1 MPRLDRLGVDERTLD
16 VLASLPVPI
25 TLAESLLS
33 RDAEQLALE
42 CRVSLKAVS
51 KLRYLVAQRCQ
62 PQPPVPDR
70 RATDNERYHGAP
82 LEDDDGDNQRG
93 SRTAATAPTT
103 ARRVG
108 ARGAGGGRAGTGDD
122 ASSGGGGGG
131 APLLLSFESADT
143 LYRQAKEVGG
153 FVTTGSDSLDCLLC
167 KGLMLH
173 HVVEVVG
180 RSSSGKTQLCLTA
193 AVAAASH
200 GIGVLYLDTANGCNV
215 RRMQQIARARY
226 ADANGDMTARQM
238 DALLDKLRVVRAFD
252 ISTVMSALVA
262 YIDGTTEGGPAGVYS
277 KCRLVILDSVTAV
290 VSPLLGG
297 VKNPAGHGLMAS
309 LGHLLNRAASQCSAC
324 VLVANS
330 TVASRGTNEAEGPR
344 AALGTTWEGV
354 PSIRV
359 ALADCP
365 GGGGGIAGAGQAG
378 GDASARTATMLK
390 HPVQACGSTA
400 LFAIRDGGITD
411 VQDVQD

>member
-1 MPRLDRLGVDERTLD
+1 MPRLDRLGLDDRTLG
-16 VLASLPVPI
+16 VLASLPVPV

-33 RDAEQLALE
+33 RDEEQLALE
-42 CRVSLKAVS
+42 CRASLKAIS
-51 KLRYLVAQRCQ
+51 KLRYRVALRCQ
-62 PQPPVPDR
+62 PQPPVPER
-70 RATDNERYHGAP
+70 RAPDEGSDGPPSDGA
-82 LEDDDGDNQRG
+82 RG
-93 SRTAATAPTT
+93 RGGTSAATATSPTT
-103 ARRVG
+103 ARR
-108 ARGAGGGRAGTGDD
+108 RGAGGG
-122 ASSGGGGGG
+122 SSGGGGGG
-131 APLLLSFESADT
+131 GISPPLLSFASADA

-200 GIGVLYLDTANGCNV
+200 GIGVLYLDTANGCSV

-226 ADANGDMTARQM
+226 ADANGEMTARQM
-238 DALLDKLRVVRAFD
+238 DALLDRLRVVRAFD
-252 ISTVMSALVA
+252 ISRVMSALVA
-262 YIDGTTEGGPAGVYS
+262 YIDGVTEGGRDGVYS
-277 KCRLVILDSVTAV
+277 ECRLVILDSVTAV
-290 VSPLLGG
+290 ISPLLGG

-330 TVASRGTNEAEGPR
+330 TVASRGGNEAEGPR
-344 AALGTTWEGV
+344 AALGMTWEGV

-365 GGGGGIAGAGQAG
+365 GTGGSSGGGIVGGIASAGRG
-378 GDASARTATMLK
+378 GGVTSARTATILK
-390 HPVQACGSTA
+390 HPAQACGSTA
-400 LFAIRDGGITD
+400 TFAIGDGGVTD
-411 VQDVQD
+411 AQDIQD